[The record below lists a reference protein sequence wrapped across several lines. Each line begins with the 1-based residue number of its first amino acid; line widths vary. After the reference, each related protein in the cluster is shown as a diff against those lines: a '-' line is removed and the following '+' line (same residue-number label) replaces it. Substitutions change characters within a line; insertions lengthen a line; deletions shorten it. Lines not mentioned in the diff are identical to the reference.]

1 MDLYERRNYLNG
13 DELTTGKKGVNK
25 RESVCTMEI
34 WCECFG
40 KDRAN
45 LRRADSYEMAGIMAR
60 IEGWMRKETKC
71 NVTLY
76 GPQWVFIPS
85 GDSMNIPSDE

>member
-1 MDLYERRNYLNG
+1 
-13 DELTTGKKGVNK
+13 
-25 RESVCTMEI
+25 MEI

-45 LRRADSYEMAGIMAR
+45 LRRADSYELAGILAR
-60 IEGWMRKETKC
+60 IEGWTRKETKC

-85 GDSMNIPSDE
+85 GHSKNIPSDEVGLGIIPSVKTPLGTNLE